1 MYGKIG
7 GDSSLSERGHQFG
20 KALKEFMEEQG
31 MTGFK
36 VTQPLP
42 EAVSVATGVWTLSWT
57 VSFLDLDESVE
68 ANHSNC

>member
-42 EAVSVATGVWTLSWT
+42 EAVSVAYRCVDAELDCFLPRSGR
-57 VSFLDLDESVE
+57 VS
-68 ANHSNC
+68 